1 MKVIALGTK
10 TEFATKSD
18 PSHMH
23 KALDALRKRIDSG
36 EIVAFVAAAI
46 NTEDGVYAYCGAD
59 KAAHVTRLRMQG
71 ALAKIQHAYLNGE
84 LVEGDTV

>member
-23 KALDALRKRIDSG
+23 EALDALRKRIDSG

-71 ALAKIQHAYLNGE
+71 ALAQIQLAYLNGE